1 MQSYLNMWKNYAVF
15 SGRSRR
21 RDYWMATLF
30 NVIISMVLYAL
41 IAATGYGIFVLLRYV
56 YSLAILVP
64 TFALIARRYHDIGK
78 PGWHYLKIFIPIAG
92 IFMVLI
98 DLAKD
103 SQSGEN
109 MYGFNPKESIDIAA

>member
-41 IAATGYGIFVLLRYV
+41 AAATKVSALGILQSI

-64 TFALIARRYHDIGK
+64 SLALIARRYHDIGK
-78 PGWHYLKIFIPIAG
+78 PGWHYAKIIIPVVGWIL
-92 IFMVLI
+92 VLI
-98 DLAKD
+98 DFTKD
-103 SQSGEN
+103 SQPGEN
-109 MYGFNPKESIDIAA
+109 MYGLNPKENIDIAA